1 MEKSKAVP
9 ATMMLFKKTM
19 ASGGCSKEVTFTSK
33 KSGVCVREKLMLIP
47 GFWSE

>member
-19 ASGGCSKEVTFTSK
+19 ASGGCSKEVTFTPK
-33 KSGVCVREKLMLIP
+33 KSGVCMREKLKLIP